1 MRRRSWEVAVVQTDV
16 QEWFRSQSHNRFVE
30 KRRGRKI
37 AIQKTICCVE
47 DLEYF

>member
-1 MRRRSWEVAVVQTDV
+1 MRRRSWKVAVVQTG
-16 QEWFRSQSHNRFVE
+16 QGWFRSKSQSRFVE

-47 DLEYF
+47 DIEYF